1 MLIYASLSGAIAQLG
16 ERIPCTDEVVG
27 SIPTGST
34 IYYNSSCILKNSIS
48 LIGMAGA
55 GKTSI
60 GKALSLELGYEFL
73 DTDKIIEISYGK
85 SKDIID
91 SEGKDRFRA
100 IEEEVLLSTKFKNTL
115 LATGGSA
122 VFSPLAMEHLRDNS
136 DVIYLEV
143 SFENISE
150 RVLDFK
156 ERGFI
161 KESHQSI
168 EEAYMERLDLYEKYA
183 DYSVTNNSSMKD
195 CIHKILSLLDL

>member
-1 MLIYASLSGAIAQLG
+1 
-16 ERIPCTDEVVG
+16 
-27 SIPTGST
+27 
-34 IYYNSSCILKNSIS
+34 
-48 LIGMAGA
+48 MAGA

-91 SEGKDRFRA
+91 SEGKDRFRV
-100 IEEEVLLSTKFKNTL
+100 IEEEVLLSTKFNNTL

-122 VFSPLAMEHLRDNS
+122 VFSPLAMEHLCDNS

-161 KESHQSI
+161 REGYW
-168 EEAYMERLDLYEKYA
+168 ADL
-183 DYSVTNNSSMKD
+183 V
-195 CIHKILSLLDL
+195 LLDFLDVGELDKMPMMHKCGWSAFSDVPFRTKVLTTIVSGNIAYKNNEIPEQPFGVELEFNS

>member
-1 MLIYASLSGAIAQLG
+1 
-16 ERIPCTDEVVG
+16 
-27 SIPTGST
+27 
-34 IYYNSSCILKNSIS
+34 
-48 LIGMAGA
+48 MAGA
-55 GKTSI
+55 GKTSV

-73 DTDKIIEISYGK
+73 DTDKMIETSYGK

-91 SEGKDRFRA
+91 SEGKDRFRV
-100 IEEEVLLSTKFKNTL
+100 IEEEVLLSINFKNTL

-168 EEAYMERLDLYEKYA
+168 EEAYVERLVLYEKYA
-183 DYSVTNNSSMKD
+183 DYSVTNNGSVKE
-195 CIHKILSLLDL
+195 CIQKIVSLLDL

>member
-1 MLIYASLSGAIAQLG
+1 
-16 ERIPCTDEVVG
+16 
-27 SIPTGST
+27 
-34 IYYNSSCILKNSIS
+34 
-48 LIGMAGA
+48 MAGA

-122 VFSPLAMEHLRDNS
+122 VFSPLAMEHLCNNS

-143 SFENISE
+143 SFENISD

-161 KESHQSI
+161 KKSYQSV
-168 EEAYMERLDLYEKYA
+168 EDAYMERLALYEKYA
-183 DYSVTNNSSMKD
+183 DFSVTNNGSMED
-195 CIHKILSLLDL
+195 CIQKILSLLDS

>member
-1 MLIYASLSGAIAQLG
+1 
-16 ERIPCTDEVVG
+16 
-27 SIPTGST
+27 
-34 IYYNSSCILKNSIS
+34 
-48 LIGMAGA
+48 MAGA

-91 SEGKDRFRA
+91 YEGKDRFRA
-100 IEEEVLLSTKFKNTL
+100 IEEEVLLSTNFDHTL

-122 VFSPLAMEHLRDNS
+122 VFSHLAMQHIRDNS

-150 RVLDFK
+150 RVLDFV

-161 KESHQSI
+161 KESSQSI
-168 EEAYMERLDLYEKYA
+168 EEAYMERLVLYKKYA
-183 DYSVTNNSSMKD
+183 DYSVTNNGSMED
-195 CIHKILSLLDL
+195 CIQKILSLLES

>member
-1 MLIYASLSGAIAQLG
+1 
-16 ERIPCTDEVVG
+16 
-27 SIPTGST
+27 
-34 IYYNSSCILKNSIS
+34 
-48 LIGMAGA
+48 MAGA

-91 SEGKDRFRA
+91 SEGKDRFRV
-100 IEEEVLLSTKFKNTL
+100 IEEEVLLSTKFNNTL

-150 RVLDFK
+150 RVFDFK

-168 EEAYMERLDLYEKYA
+168 EEAYMERLVLYEKYA
-183 DYSVTNNSSMKD
+183 DYSVTNNGSVKD
-195 CIHKILSLLDL
+195 CINKIIDLLEF

>member
-1 MLIYASLSGAIAQLG
+1 
-16 ERIPCTDEVVG
+16 
-27 SIPTGST
+27 
-34 IYYNSSCILKNSIS
+34 
-48 LIGMAGA
+48 MAGA
-55 GKTSI
+55 GKTSV

-73 DTDKIIEISYGK
+73 DTDKIIEISHGK

-91 SEGKDRFRA
+91 SEGKDRFRV
-100 IEEEVLLSTKFKNTL
+100 IEEEVLLSINFKNTL

-136 DVIYLEV
+136 DVVYLEV

-168 EEAYMERLDLYEKYA
+168 EEAYLERLALYEKYA

>member
-1 MLIYASLSGAIAQLG
+1 
-16 ERIPCTDEVVG
+16 
-27 SIPTGST
+27 
-34 IYYNSSCILKNSIS
+34 
-48 LIGMAGA
+48 MAGA
-55 GKTSI
+55 GKTSV

-100 IEEEVLLSTKFKNTL
+100 IEEKVLLSTRFKNTL

-122 VFSPLAMEHLRDNS
+122 VFSPLAMEHLCDNS

-161 KESHQSI
+161 KESHKSI
-168 EEAYMERLDLYEKYA
+168 EDAYVERLALYEKYA
-183 DYSVTNNSSMKD
+183 DFSVTNNGSMED
-195 CIHKILSLLDL
+195 CIQKILSLLESKKI

>member
-1 MLIYASLSGAIAQLG
+1 
-16 ERIPCTDEVVG
+16 
-27 SIPTGST
+27 
-34 IYYNSSCILKNSIS
+34 
-48 LIGMAGA
+48 MAGA
-55 GKTSI
+55 GKTSV

-73 DTDKIIEISYGK
+73 DTDKIIETSYGK

-100 IEEEVLLSTKFKNTL
+100 IEEEVLLSTNFDHTL

-122 VFSPLAMEHLRDNS
+122 VFSPLAMEYLRDNS

-168 EEAYMERLDLYEKYA
+168 EEAYVERLVLYEKYA
-183 DYSVTNNSSMKD
+183 DYSVTNNGSVKE
-195 CIHKILSLLDL
+195 CIQKIVSLLDLLKFKFFRRIS

>member
-1 MLIYASLSGAIAQLG
+1 
-16 ERIPCTDEVVG
+16 
-27 SIPTGST
+27 
-34 IYYNSSCILKNSIS
+34 
-48 LIGMAGA
+48 MAGA
-55 GKTSI
+55 GKTSV

-100 IEEEVLLSTKFKNTL
+100 IEEDVLLSTKFKNTL

-122 VFSPLAMEHLRDNS
+122 VFSPLAMEHIRYNS

-150 RVLDFK
+150 RVLDFE

-168 EEAYMERLDLYEKYA
+168 EEAYVERLVLYEKYA
-183 DYSVTNNSSMKD
+183 DYSVTNNGSVEA
-195 CIHKILSLLDL
+195 CVQKIISLLDL

>member
-1 MLIYASLSGAIAQLG
+1 M
-16 ERIPCTDEVVG
+16 
-27 SIPTGST
+27 
-34 IYYNSSCILKNSIS
+34 KNSIS

-91 SEGKDRFRA
+91 YEGKDRFRA
-100 IEEEVLLSTKFKNTL
+100 IEEEVLLSTNFDHTL

-122 VFSPLAMEHLRDNS
+122 VFSPLAMEHIRDNS

-150 RVLDFK
+150 RVLDFV

-161 KESHQSI
+161 KESSQSI
-168 EEAYMERLDLYEKYA
+168 EEAYMERLVLYKKYA
-183 DYSVTNNSSMKD
+183 DYSVTNNGSMED
-195 CIHKILSLLDL
+195 CIQKILSLLES

>member
-1 MLIYASLSGAIAQLG
+1 
-16 ERIPCTDEVVG
+16 
-27 SIPTGST
+27 
-34 IYYNSSCILKNSIS
+34 
-48 LIGMAGA
+48 MAGA

-60 GKALSLELGYEFL
+60 GKVLSLELGYEFL

-91 SEGKDRFRA
+91 SEGEDRFRA
-100 IEEEVLLSTKFKNTL
+100 IEEEVLLSTKLKNTL

-143 SFENISE
+143 SFKNISE
-150 RVLDFK
+150 RVLDFE

-161 KESHQSI
+161 KESHQSV
-168 EEAYMERLDLYEKYA
+168 EEAYMERLALYENYA
-183 DYSVTNNSSMKD
+183 DYSVTNNGSIQD
-195 CIHKILSLLDL
+195 CIKKILSLLDL

>member
-1 MLIYASLSGAIAQLG
+1 
-16 ERIPCTDEVVG
+16 
-27 SIPTGST
+27 
-34 IYYNSSCILKNSIS
+34 
-48 LIGMAGA
+48 MAGA

-91 SEGKDRFRA
+91 SEGKDRFRV
-100 IEEEVLLSTKFKNTL
+100 IEEEVLLSTKFNNTL

-161 KESHQSI
+161 KESSQSI
-168 EEAYMERLDLYEKYA
+168 EQAYMERLILYEKYA
-183 DYSVTNNSSMKD
+183 DYSVTNNGSMED
-195 CIHKILSLLDL
+195 CIQKILCLLES

>member
-1 MLIYASLSGAIAQLG
+1 
-16 ERIPCTDEVVG
+16 
-27 SIPTGST
+27 
-34 IYYNSSCILKNSIS
+34 
-48 LIGMAGA
+48 MAGA

-91 SEGKDRFRA
+91 SEGKDRFRV
-100 IEEEVLLSTKFKNTL
+100 IEEEVLLSTKFNNTL

-122 VFSPLAMEHLRDNS
+122 VFSPLAMEHLCDNS

-143 SFENISE
+143 SFENISD

-161 KESHQSI
+161 KESSQSI
-168 EEAYMERLDLYEKYA
+168 EEAYMERLVLYEKYA
-183 DYSVTNNSSMKD
+183 DYSVTNNGSMED
-195 CIHKILSLLDL
+195 CIQKILSLLES

>member
-1 MLIYASLSGAIAQLG
+1 
-16 ERIPCTDEVVG
+16 
-27 SIPTGST
+27 
-34 IYYNSSCILKNSIS
+34 
-48 LIGMAGA
+48 MAGA

-91 SEGKDRFRA
+91 SEGKDRFRV
-100 IEEEVLLSTKFKNTL
+100 IEEEVLLSTKFNNTL

-122 VFSPLAMEHLRDNS
+122 VFSPLAMEHLCDNS

-143 SFENISE
+143 SFENISD
-150 RVLDFK
+150 RVLDYK

-161 KESHQSI
+161 KESSQSI
-168 EEAYMERLDLYEKYA
+168 EEAYMERLVLYEKYA
-183 DYSVTNNSSMKD
+183 DYSVTNNGSMED
-195 CIHKILSLLDL
+195 CIQKILSLLES

>member
-1 MLIYASLSGAIAQLG
+1 
-16 ERIPCTDEVVG
+16 
-27 SIPTGST
+27 
-34 IYYNSSCILKNSIS
+34 
-48 LIGMAGA
+48 MAGA
-55 GKTSI
+55 GKTSV

-91 SEGKDRFRA
+91 SEGKDRFRV
-100 IEEEVLLSTKFKNTL
+100 IEEEVLLSINFKNTL

-122 VFSPLAMEHLRDNS
+122 VFSPLGMEHLRDNS

-143 SFENISE
+143 SFEYILE

-161 KESHQSI
+161 KESHQSV
-168 EEAYMERLDLYEKYA
+168 EEAYMERLALYEKYA
-183 DYSVTNNSSMKD
+183 DYSVTNNGSMKD
-195 CIHKILSLLDL
+195 CIQKILSLLDL

>member
-1 MLIYASLSGAIAQLG
+1 M
-16 ERIPCTDEVVG
+16 
-27 SIPTGST
+27 
-34 IYYNSSCILKNSIS
+34 KNSIS

-60 GKALSLELGYEFL
+60 GKTLSLELGYEFL

-100 IEEEVLLSTKFKNTL
+100 IEEEVLLSINFDHTL

-122 VFSPLAMEHLRDNS
+122 VFSPLAMQHIRDNS

-150 RVLDFK
+150 RVLDFV

-161 KESHQSI
+161 KESSQSI
-168 EEAYMERLDLYEKYA
+168 EQAYMERLVLYKKYA
-183 DYSVTNNSSMKD
+183 DYSVTNNGSMED
-195 CIHKILSLLDL
+195 CIQKILSLLES

>member
-1 MLIYASLSGAIAQLG
+1 
-16 ERIPCTDEVVG
+16 
-27 SIPTGST
+27 
-34 IYYNSSCILKNSIS
+34 
-48 LIGMAGA
+48 MAGA
-55 GKTSI
+55 GKTSV

-122 VFSPLAMEHLRDNS
+122 VFSPLAMEHIRENS
-136 DVIYLEV
+136 DIIYLEV
-143 SFENISE
+143 SFENILE
-150 RVLDFK
+150 RVLDFE

-168 EEAYMERLDLYEKYA
+168 KEAYEERLILYEKYA
-183 DYSVTNNSSMKD
+183 DYSLTNNSSVEA
-195 CIHKILSLLDL
+195 CVQKIISLLDL

>member
-1 MLIYASLSGAIAQLG
+1 
-16 ERIPCTDEVVG
+16 
-27 SIPTGST
+27 
-34 IYYNSSCILKNSIS
+34 
-48 LIGMAGA
+48 MAGA

-91 SEGKDRFRA
+91 SEGKDRFRV
-100 IEEEVLLSTKFKNTL
+100 IEEEVLLSTKFNNTL

-150 RVLDFK
+150 RVLDFE

-161 KESHQSI
+161 KESSQSI
-168 EEAYMERLDLYEKYA
+168 EQAYMERLVLYEKYA
-183 DYSVTNNSSMKD
+183 DYSVTNNSSMED
-195 CIHKILSLLDL
+195 CIQKILSLLES

>member
-1 MLIYASLSGAIAQLG
+1 
-16 ERIPCTDEVVG
+16 
-27 SIPTGST
+27 
-34 IYYNSSCILKNSIS
+34 
-48 LIGMAGA
+48 MAGA
-55 GKTSI
+55 GKTSV

-73 DTDKIIEISYGK
+73 DTDKMIETSYGK

-91 SEGKDRFRA
+91 SEGKDRFRV
-100 IEEEVLLSTKFKNTL
+100 IEEEVLLSINFKNTL

-168 EEAYMERLDLYEKYA
+168 EEAYMERLALYKSYA
-183 DYSVTNNSSMKD
+183 DYSVTNNGSMKD
-195 CIHKILSLLDL
+195 CIQKILSLLDL

>member
-1 MLIYASLSGAIAQLG
+1 
-16 ERIPCTDEVVG
+16 
-27 SIPTGST
+27 
-34 IYYNSSCILKNSIS
+34 
-48 LIGMAGA
+48 MAGA
-55 GKTSI
+55 GKTSV

-122 VFSPLAMEHLRDNS
+122 VFSPQAMEHIRDNS
-136 DVIYLEV
+136 DIIYLEV
-143 SFENISE
+143 SFENILE
-150 RVLDFK
+150 RVLDFE

-168 EEAYMERLDLYEKYA
+168 KEAYEERLVLYEKYA
-183 DYSVTNNSSMKD
+183 DYSLTNNDSVEA
-195 CIHKILSLLDL
+195 CVQEIIALLDL

>member
-1 MLIYASLSGAIAQLG
+1 
-16 ERIPCTDEVVG
+16 
-27 SIPTGST
+27 
-34 IYYNSSCILKNSIS
+34 
-48 LIGMAGA
+48 MAGA
-55 GKTSI
+55 GKTSV

-91 SEGKDRFRA
+91 SEGEDRFRA
-100 IEEEVLLSTKFKNTL
+100 IEEEVLLSTKLKNTL

-122 VFSPLAMEHLRDNS
+122 VFSPLAMEYLRDNS

-168 EEAYMERLDLYEKYA
+168 EEAYVERLVLYEKYA
-183 DYSVTNNSSMKD
+183 DYSVTNNGSVKE
-195 CIHKILSLLDL
+195 CIQKIVSLLDL

>member
-1 MLIYASLSGAIAQLG
+1 
-16 ERIPCTDEVVG
+16 
-27 SIPTGST
+27 
-34 IYYNSSCILKNSIS
+34 
-48 LIGMAGA
+48 MAGA
-55 GKTSI
+55 GKTSV

-73 DTDKIIEISYGK
+73 DTDKIIETTYGK

-91 SEGKDRFRA
+91 YQGKDRFRA
-100 IEEEVLLSTKFKNTL
+100 IEEEVLLLTKFKNTL

-122 VFSPLAMEHLRDNS
+122 VFSPLAMEYLRDNS
-136 DVIYLEV
+136 DIIYLEV

-168 EEAYMERLDLYEKYA
+168 EEAYVERLVLYEKYA
-183 DYSVTNNSSMKD
+183 DYSVTNNGSVKE
-195 CIHKILSLLDL
+195 CIQKIVSLLDL

>member
-1 MLIYASLSGAIAQLG
+1 
-16 ERIPCTDEVVG
+16 
-27 SIPTGST
+27 
-34 IYYNSSCILKNSIS
+34 
-48 LIGMAGA
+48 MAGA
-55 GKTSI
+55 GKTSV

-73 DTDKIIEISYGK
+73 DTDKIIETSYGK

-91 SEGKDRFRA
+91 SEGKDRFRV
-100 IEEEVLLSTKFKNTL
+100 IEEEVLLSTKFNNTL

-161 KESHQSI
+161 KESSQSI
-168 EEAYMERLDLYEKYA
+168 EQAYMERLVLYEKDA
-183 DYSVTNNSSMKD
+183 DYSVTNNGSVED
-195 CIHKILSLLDL
+195 CVQKMLSLSES

>member
-1 MLIYASLSGAIAQLG
+1 
-16 ERIPCTDEVVG
+16 
-27 SIPTGST
+27 
-34 IYYNSSCILKNSIS
+34 
-48 LIGMAGA
+48 MAGA

-91 SEGKDRFRA
+91 YEGKDRFRA
-100 IEEEVLLSTKFKNTL
+100 IEEEVLLSTNFDHTL

-122 VFSPLAMEHLRDNS
+122 VFSPLAMQHIRDNS

-150 RVLDFK
+150 RVLDFV

-161 KESHQSI
+161 KESSQSI
-168 EEAYMERLDLYEKYA
+168 EEAYMERLVLYKKYA
-183 DYSVTNNSSMKD
+183 DYSVTNNGSMED
-195 CIHKILSLLDL
+195 CIQKILSLLES

>member
-1 MLIYASLSGAIAQLG
+1 M
-16 ERIPCTDEVVG
+16 
-27 SIPTGST
+27 
-34 IYYNSSCILKNSIS
+34 KNSIS

-60 GKALSLELGYEFL
+60 GKALSIELGYEFL

-91 SEGKDRFRA
+91 YEGKDRFRA
-100 IEEEVLLSTKFKNTL
+100 IEEEVLLSTNFDHTL

-122 VFSPLAMEHLRDNS
+122 VFSPLAMQHIRDNS

-150 RVLDFK
+150 RVLDFV

-161 KESHQSI
+161 KESSQSI
-168 EEAYMERLDLYEKYA
+168 EEAYMERLVLYKKYA
-183 DYSVTNNSSMKD
+183 DYSVTNNGSMED
-195 CIHKILSLLDL
+195 CIQKILSLLDS

>member
-1 MLIYASLSGAIAQLG
+1 
-16 ERIPCTDEVVG
+16 
-27 SIPTGST
+27 
-34 IYYNSSCILKNSIS
+34 
-48 LIGMAGA
+48 MAGA
-55 GKTSI
+55 GKTSV

-73 DTDKIIEISYGK
+73 DTDKIIETSYGK

-91 SEGKDRFRA
+91 SQGKDRFRA
-100 IEEEVLLSTKFKNTL
+100 IEEEVLLLTKFKNTL

-168 EEAYMERLDLYEKYA
+168 EEAYMERLALYEKYA

>member
-1 MLIYASLSGAIAQLG
+1 
-16 ERIPCTDEVVG
+16 
-27 SIPTGST
+27 
-34 IYYNSSCILKNSIS
+34 
-48 LIGMAGA
+48 MAGA

-100 IEEEVLLSTKFKNTL
+100 IEEEVLLSTKFNNTL

-122 VFSPLAMEHLRDNS
+122 VFSPLAMEYLRDNS

-161 KESHQSI
+161 KESSQSI
-168 EEAYMERLDLYEKYA
+168 EQAYMERLVLYEKYA
-183 DYSVTNNSSMKD
+183 DYSVTNNGSMED
-195 CIHKILSLLDL
+195 CIQKILCLLES

>member
-1 MLIYASLSGAIAQLG
+1 
-16 ERIPCTDEVVG
+16 
-27 SIPTGST
+27 
-34 IYYNSSCILKNSIS
+34 
-48 LIGMAGA
+48 MAGA
-55 GKTSI
+55 GKTSV

-91 SEGKDRFRA
+91 SEGKDRFRV
-100 IEEEVLLSTKFKNTL
+100 IEEEVLLSINFKNTL

-143 SFENISE
+143 SFENILE
-150 RVLDFK
+150 RVLDFE

-168 EEAYMERLDLYEKYA
+168 EEAYMERLALYKKYA
-183 DYSVTNNSSMKD
+183 DYSVTNNGSMKD
-195 CIHKILSLLDL
+195 CIQKILSLLDL